1 MVEGLK
7 AKIRDIPNFPKDGI
21 LFKDITTLLSDS
33 EAYRK
38 AIDSLAQNYAG
49 KEIDLVVGVEARGFI
64 ISAALS
70 YKLDAGLVLVRKPGR
85 LPYHTYRAEYTLE
98 YGTDELEMHKDAIN
112 PGQKVLIADDLLAT
126 GGTITAAADLVKM
139 LQGDIVGM
147 CFLLELTFL
156 NGRERLKGYDVFSLI
171 QY

>member
-7 AKIRDIPNFPKDGI
+7 AKVRDIPNFPKDGI
-21 LFKDITTLLSDS
+21 IFKDITTLLSDS

-38 AIDSLAQNYAG
+38 AIDGLAQNYAG

-70 YKLDAGLVLVRKPGR
+70 YKLGAGLVLIRKPGK
-85 LPYHTYRAEYTLE
+85 LPYLTHRAEYTLE
-98 YGTDELEMHKDAIN
+98 YGTDELEMHRDAIK

>member
-7 AKIRDIPNFPKDGI
+7 AKVRDIPNFPKDGI

-38 AIDSLAQNYAG
+38 AIDGLAQNYAG

-70 YKLDAGLVLVRKPGR
+70 YKLGAGLVLIRKPGK
-85 LPYHTYRAEYTLE
+85 LPYLTHRAEYTLE
-98 YGTDELEMHKDAIN
+98 YGTDELEMHRDAIK

>member
-1 MVEGLK
+1 
-7 AKIRDIPNFPKDGI
+7 
-21 LFKDITTLLSDS
+21 
-33 EAYRK
+33 
-38 AIDSLAQNYAG
+38 
-49 KEIDLVVGVEARGFI
+49 
-64 ISAALS
+64 
-70 YKLDAGLVLVRKPGR
+70 
-85 LPYHTYRAEYTLE
+85 
-98 YGTDELEMHKDAIN
+98 MHKDAIK

>member
-85 LPYHTYRAEYTLE
+85 LPYHTHRAEYTLE